1 MDLIIVIIRTI
12 FFYFFIIIIFRI
24 MGKREM
30 GQLSTTDIVVSIL
43 IAEMCAISIENYN
56 ESILF
61 SIIPIIILLFFELL
75 SSFLSLKF
83 NRVRYIIDGKPSL
96 IINKGKI
103 NYREMLKQRYTLD
116 DLMMELRNNNIDNL
130 KDVEYAVLE
139 NNGKLNIFKY
149 KSFINKS
156 NIPFPLILDGVI
168 QNDTLVYINKNE
180 DWLYDYLNDNN
191 LNIDDIFY
199 GFYKNNRI
207 YVILKNETLR

>member
-1 MDLIIVIIRTI
+1 
-12 FFYFFIIIIFRI
+12 

-156 NIPFPLILDGVI
+156 HIPFPLILDGVI

>member
-1 MDLIIVIIRTI
+1 MDLFIVIIRTM

-156 NIPFPLILDGVI
+156 HIPFPLILDGVI